1 MIFKISDFQRYSIS
15 IVSLFLGALAFA
27 QTSASDEDESIKKT
41 ALDYIEGW
49 YAGDAT
55 RMEHALHPELAKRM
69 ISTDPKTG
77 RSQFNHMGAMQLV
90 QRTREG
96 IGKKIPQDR
105 QSKEVAIVD
114 RYNNAAVV

>member
-1 MIFKISDFQRYSIS
+1 MISRFQLFVISAFSVLI
-15 IVSLFLGALAFA
+15 LNALAFA
-27 QTSASDEDESIKKT
+27 QTGASDDNESITKT

-77 RSQFNHMGAMQLV
+77 RSQFNHMGAMTLV
-90 QRTREG
+90 QRTRDGQNPNE
-96 IGKKIPQDR
+96 
-105 QSKEVAIVD
+105 
-114 RYNNAAVV
+114 